1 MTFRAKPAVKRS
13 HRPAYEADHRRNVIL
28 TISFGL
34 VVLVSLLILAGAA
47 FATWYDDHL
56 SAMAKVNG
64 QSISKDDFRE
74 RARVETFR
82 LDYQET
88 QIRQLIQDGRMDD
101 ASGQS
106 LISDIAKRRQSIE
119 TDTMEALID
128 ASLQGQLASQQ
139 GVTVT
144 DQQVDAVIAK
154 QSTLPETRHAWVM
167 GVKPKVDPGATAPT
181 DQQKADAKAA
191 ADKALAELKAGKA
204 WADVAKTMTDDVYS
218 SRDGE
223 VGWITKAGSSLDTS
237 INDALFALP
246 VPGVT
251 DVVEG
256 SDGMFRIGQ
265 VTEID
270 PPVVDQAF
278 QQKVKDQGVGM
289 DAFRK
294 AARADAT
301 AQALNDKIVADVVD
315 QATPQRHVAEIFLK
329 ADSRAQQGTGDEV
342 QVRHILYSPND
353 DASAAQSL
361 PATDPAWKKAED
373 EANAAYAALQKDPSQ
388 FSAMATANSDDTG
401 TKADG
406 GLLPY
411 YTKANL
417 DPAFGTA
424 IFQEGLVKDQIL
436 PPVKS
441 AFGWHVIQYLDR
453 RKQPSERMK
462 EIEAQASAPGA
473 DFAALAK
480 QYSEAPTKDNGG
492 DAGWIAKHQLDSVR
506 EIAIFKPAVGGLTET
521 VTTASGIY
529 LYKILAEETRKP
541 DEAQIKE
548 LRANGFRNFF
558 TAEKNAAHIE
568 RLYANSGAS
577 VPAVQ

>member
-13 HRPAYEADHRRNVIL
+13 HRPAYEADHRRNLML
-28 TISFGL
+28 TIGFGL

-56 SAMAKVNG
+56 ASVAKVNG
-64 QSISKDDFRE
+64 QGISKDDFRD
-74 RARVETFR
+74 RARVENFR
-82 LDYQET
+82 LDYEET
-88 QIRQLIQDGRMDD
+88 QIRQLIQEGKLDD

-106 LISDIAKRRQSIE
+106 LISDISTRRQSLE

-128 ASLQGQLASQQ
+128 ATLQGQLASEQ

-154 QSTLPETRHAWVM
+154 RSTLPETRHAWVM
-167 GVKPKVDPGATAPT
+167 GIKPKLDAGATAPT
-181 DQQKADAKAA
+181 DQQKADARAT
-191 ADKALAELKAGKA
+191 ADKALADLKAGKP
-204 WADVAKTMTDDVYS
+204 WADVAKTMTDEVYS
-218 SRDGE
+218 SKDGE
-223 VGWITKAGSSLDTS
+223 VGWITKASSALDPS
-237 INDALFALP
+237 INEPLFALP
-246 VPGVT
+246 APGVT

-265 VTEID
+265 ITQID
-270 PPVVDQAF
+270 APVVDQAYE
-278 QQKVKDQGVGM
+278 QKIKDQGVGM
-289 DAFRK
+289 DAYRK

-301 AQALNDKIVADVVD
+301 AQALDDKIVADVVD
-315 QATPQRHVAEIFLK
+315 QATPQRHLAEIVLNLS
-329 ADSRAQQGTGDEV
+329 ATAQQGTGDEV

-353 DASAAQSL
+353 DPQAAQTL
-361 PATDPAWKKAED
+361 PSTDAAWKKAEE
-373 EANAAYAALQKDPSQ
+373 EANAAYALLQKDPSQ
-388 FSAMATANSDDTG
+388 FESIARTTSDDTG

-424 IFQEGLVKDQIL
+424 IFQEGLVKDQVL